1 MRTAGMLTQFGLKS
15 YRVCPNCQSKYTT
28 DKSTRRRA
36 VWIVIFA
43 LITVGLSAG
52 AMVMGFPWGL
62 ASVVSGTALLVYVGY
77 TLSKMSYVEYRGKR

>member
-1 MRTAGMLTQFGLKS
+1 MRTAGMLTQFSMKS

-28 DKSTRRRA
+28 DKRTRRRS

-43 LITVGLSAG
+43 LITVGLSVR

-77 TLSKMSYVEYRGKR
+77 TLSKMSYVEYRGER

>member
-1 MRTAGMLTQFGLKS
+1 M
-15 YRVCPNCQSKYTT
+15 
-28 DKSTRRRA
+28 
-36 VWIVIFA
+36 WIVIFA
-43 LITVGLSAG
+43 LITVGLSVR